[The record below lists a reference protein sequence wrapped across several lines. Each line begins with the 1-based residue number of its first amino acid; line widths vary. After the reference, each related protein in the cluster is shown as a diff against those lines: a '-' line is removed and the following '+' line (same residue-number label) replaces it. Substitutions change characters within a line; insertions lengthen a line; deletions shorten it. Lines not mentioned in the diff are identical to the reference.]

1 MAMAS
6 GSFTKAPTIRC
17 RARPPRPK
25 SPRRTDQSTN
35 PSDCHPRLA
44 PERRSVMRMRT
55 RGRVLAAEHKATADM
70 AGYGS
75 SSYARMSVCRTL
87 TRVIG
92 SIFPLR
98 EAVADN
104 FHCSHCSVAQA
115 RVAGDLPA
123 HALAFAP
130 KHVAYALQFK
140 NHPVDFFDRGT

>member
-1 MAMAS
+1 
-6 GSFTKAPTIRC
+6 
-17 RARPPRPK
+17 
-25 SPRRTDQSTN
+25 
-35 PSDCHPRLA
+35 
-44 PERRSVMRMRT
+44 MRMRK

-70 AGYGS
+70 AGDGS
-75 SSYARMSVCRTL
+75 SSYARISVCRTL

-130 KHVAYALQFK
+130 KHGVTGTGATDAPGQATTVSM
-140 NHPVDFFDRGT
+140 PGMGTSITIPGTIVPPPTRTPRAATGTGSRSVDLIAAATA